1 MKKIQTNILFG
12 PFMQTME
19 ILGGKWK
26 FPILHEL
33 IDGKIMRFKELER
46 SVTGIT
52 PRMLVKELKDLEKHK
67 IVKRKAYA
75 TVPPT
80 VEYSLTDM
88 GRTLKPILASIDDW
102 GRVYFNANSI
112 IETEEL
118 ALETV

>member
-1 MKKIQTNILFG
+1 
-12 PFMQTME
+12 MQTMD

-46 SVTGIT
+46 SVSGIT

-80 VEYSLTDM
+80 VEYSLTEI

-102 GRVYFNANSI
+102 GRKHFDSSTAVKIATS
-112 IETEEL
+112 E
-118 ALETV
+118 LETV

>member
-1 MKKIQTNILFG
+1 MKKNQKNILYC

-33 IDGKIMRFKELER
+33 IDGKILRFKELER

-52 PRMLVKELKDLEKHK
+52 PRMLVKELKDLEKNK

-80 VEYSLTDM
+80 VEYSLTEL
-88 GRTLKPILASIDDW
+88 GRTLKPILTSLDDW
-102 GRVYFNANSI
+102 GRMHFESNSGI
-112 IETEEL
+112 KTEAL